1 MTALAAIACLMQGQS
16 DVPEVPIAI
25 CTLAKAVKTILVGE
39 NLKLTYGTGLENA
52 PVVLRQ
58 VRQTTPRK
66 DFASFCQVLKLDCQ
80 FDDAAGKLTIKRGP
94 NLKPTNLGSEIQKT
108 LAEYRDWWRT
118 YQGAS
123 PEQVFTEAERLSKL
137 IEAQPRSVDGQRM
150 SKQRDFLR
158 NLCAPSG
165 RLIAT
170 SLFHPVTQSTAI
182 LSQPTGPRNQ
192 IPIPGAAVGYLNKV
206 LAGNAM
212 DSGDPASSQNA
223 SSTQWEEF
231 RRFHAE
237 QSKGL
242 GEAGKSGPLV
252 EIHHSA
258 TASGFTLFLY
268 FITPSDSLVVD
279 AMSFESTALQEST
292 PLPAEIDRLVI
303 EPAPIW
309 TPIFRTVN
317 SLWPVAKLKNLNFA
331 AWFSDSMIS
340 SYPGLTLGRQR
351 TRAPF
356 DLTESGGWL
365 SINDLS
371 KPSAIEQPGWTTFL
385 QLRERF
391 EITKGRPDKMKPE
404 LDLLT
409 PKQLS
414 DLEALAVYT
423 ELPDRYHAITSHIRL
438 FRAMAHSPVEY
449 GASETVMP
457 FESLSAPARSDVRDF
472 LASPYV
478 WKNYQTLR
486 HPQNRGAIQK
496 SFLKVKPGP
505 KNKFD
510 FSIEF
515 PRDQNPIARQ
525 SLLGFT
531 IPKGWVEYE
540 LGADRN

>member
-1 MTALAAIACLMQGQS
+1 MTALATLAILMPGQAPA
-16 DVPEVPIAI
+16 PERPIEI
-25 CTLAKAVKTILVGE
+25 CTLDQAVRTILVGE
-39 NLKLTYGTGLENA
+39 NLRLTYGTGLENA

-66 DFASFCQVLKLDCQ
+66 DLASFCQVLKLDCQ

-108 LAEYRDWWRT
+108 LAEYRDWWRA

-123 PEQVFTEAERLSKL
+123 PEQLFTEAERLSKL
-137 IEAQPRSVDGQRM
+137 IESQPRSIEDRRM

-158 NLCAPSG
+158 KLCAPSG
-165 RLIAT
+165 QLIAK
-170 SLFHPVTQSTAI
+170 SLFHPAAQPIPV
-182 LSQPTGPRNQ
+182 LSQPTGARNQ
-192 IPIPGAAVGYLNKV
+192 IPIPGAAAGYLNKV

-212 DSGDPASSQNA
+212 DAGDPNA
-223 SSTQWEEF
+223 SSPQWEEY
-231 RRFHAE
+231 RRFQAE

-242 GEAGKSGPLV
+242 VESGKSGPLV
-252 EIHHSA
+252 ELHHSA
-258 TASGFTLFLY
+258 AASGFTLFLY
-268 FITPSDSLVVD
+268 LITPGESIVVD
-279 AMSFESTALQEST
+279 AMTFESTSPKESGL
-292 PLPAEIDRLVI
+292 LPREMDRLVI
-303 EPAPIW
+303 EPAPVW
-309 TPIFRTVN
+309 TPIWRTVN
-317 SLWPVAKLKNLNFA
+317 SLWPTAKLKDFNFA
-331 AWFSDSMIS
+331 AWFSDSVIS

-356 DLTESGGWL
+356 DVTESGGWL

-371 KPSAIEQPGWTTFL
+371 KPSANEQPGWTSFL
-385 QLRERF
+385 KLREKF
-391 EITKGRPDKMKPE
+391 EMVKGRPDKMKPE
-404 LDLLT
+404 LELLT

-414 DLEALAVYT
+414 DLEALAIST
-423 ELPDRYHAITSHIRL
+423 ELPDRYHAITSHIRM
-438 FRAMAHSPVEY
+438 FRAIARSPIEY

-496 SFLKVKPGP
+496 SLLKIQPGL
-505 KNKFD
+505 KGKFV

-515 PRDQNPIARQ
+515 PRDNNPIARQ

>member
-1 MTALAAIACLMQGQS
+1 
-16 DVPEVPIAI
+16 
-25 CTLAKAVKTILVGE
+25 
-39 NLKLTYGTGLENA
+39 
-52 PVVLRQ
+52 
-58 VRQTTPRK
+58 
-66 DFASFCQVLKLDCQ
+66 
-80 FDDAAGKLTIKRGP
+80 
-94 NLKPTNLGSEIQKT
+94 
-108 LAEYRDWWRT
+108 
-118 YQGAS
+118 
-123 PEQVFTEAERLSKL
+123 
-137 IEAQPRSVDGQRM
+137 
-150 SKQRDFLR
+150 
-158 NLCAPSG
+158 
-165 RLIAT
+165 
-170 SLFHPVTQSTAI
+170 
-182 LSQPTGPRNQ
+182 
-192 IPIPGAAVGYLNKV
+192 
-206 LAGNAM
+206 
-212 DSGDPASSQNA
+212 
-223 SSTQWEEF
+223 
-231 RRFHAE
+231 
-237 QSKGL
+237 
-242 GEAGKSGPLV
+242 
-252 EIHHSA
+252 
-258 TASGFTLFLY
+258 
-268 FITPSDSLVVD
+268 
-279 AMSFESTALQEST
+279 
-292 PLPAEIDRLVI
+292 
-303 EPAPIW
+303 
-309 TPIFRTVN
+309 
-317 SLWPVAKLKNLNFA
+317 
-331 AWFSDSMIS
+331 MIS

-438 FRAMAHSPVEY
+438 FRAMAHSPAEY
-449 GASETVMP
+449 GASETLMP